1 MDAAPWHNSGAC
13 ADVAVAGG
21 CRTRVRTRNIGSAIA
36 VERDVSAA
44 LAGRVRTLGVGNGV
58 FANERIQTANQSAAQ
73 LQFLD
78 QAKLRIG
85 PSATVVLDRF
95 VFNPDRTA
103 REGTVQVT
111 TGAAR
116 WIGGVSQPGTHRVR
130 TPHAIIGVRGTI
142 FDVIV
147 ESRRTVVTLREG
159 VIVVCP
165 IAALRNCR
173 TLDRPGQTVIVTTS
187 TIDGPLPESASPTRF
202 ADLCLAP
209 IDRAS
214 CAFTTTARLEPEPT
228 WDGFRAG
235 IHGGYV
241 SNRAP
246 VVVSGSAAVETSIT
260 VGNVPRSLD
269 PSGSGFIGGIQASY
283 SRQFDHIVLGI
294 DADISGLA
302 ARTRDN
308 VTVNPFTVIVSTTP
322 EHDLDVL
329 GTLRARAGVAFD
341 RFHVFATGGLAVGHI
356 NLQGSIIPN
365 PAANPTYVGSRE
377 LVKAGYAYGGGIEHA
392 LPGGFSIRAEYL
404 HYDLGSTNLF
414 LTEVR
419 GWRWA
424 SSPRCACARPAISG
438 GSHSTSGSEA
448 GVPIP
453 KFVPSGG
460 AHLSSSPVTGTQSAG
475 HDCASAPQR
484 RS

>member
-1 MDAAPWHNSGAC
+1 M
-13 ADVAVAGG
+13 
-21 CRTRVRTRNIGSAIA
+21 
-36 VERDVSAA
+36 
-44 LAGRVRTLGVGNGV
+44 
-58 FANERIQTANQSAAQ
+58 
-73 LQFLD
+73 
-78 QAKLRIG
+78 
-85 PSATVVLDRF
+85 
-95 VFNPDRTA
+95 
-103 REGTVQVT
+103 
-111 TGAAR
+111 
-116 WIGGVSQPGTHRVR
+116 
-130 TPHAIIGVRGTI
+130 
-142 FDVIV
+142 
-147 ESRRTVVTLREG
+147 TLREG

-209 IDRAS
+209 S
-214 CAFTTTARLEPEPT
+214 TAPPARSRPLHGWNPSAPRT
-228 WDGFRAG
+228 LRAG

-246 VVVSGSAAVETSIT
+246 VVVSGSAAVETSIA
-260 VGNVPRSLD
+260 VGNVPRFLD
-269 PSGSGFIGGIQASY
+269 PSVAGFIGGIQASY

-302 ARTRDN
+302 ARRRDN
-308 VTVNPFTVIVSTTP
+308 VTVNPFTVIVSTTA

-329 GTLRARAGVAFD
+329 GTLRARAGVAFNQ
-341 RFHVFATGGLAVGHI
+341 FHFFATGGLAVGHM

-365 PAANPTYVGSRE
+365 PAANATYVGSRE

-419 GWRWA
+419 GLALGQFATMRL
-424 SSPRCACARPAISG
+424 RTTAISG

-448 GVPIP
+448 GIP
-453 KFVPSGG
+453 NSEVRT
-460 AHLSSSPVTGTQSAG
+460 V
-475 HDCASAPQR
+475 
-484 RS
+484 